1 MKTLQQ
7 VKDFKQMVG
16 EGFRKD
22 LKVTCITRHSIHVKW
37 RWFMGTN
44 KMIVLHL
51 DNGDKIAVR
60 LSDIIEIHKVKYK
73 NTLGVQNEVVN
84 IRTVRGSMIVTDDFY
99 YILNAVNG
107 EESKK

>member
-1 MKTLQQ
+1 
-7 VKDFKQMVG
+7 
-16 EGFRKD
+16 
-22 LKVTCITRHSIHVKW
+22 
-37 RWFMGTN
+37 MGTN